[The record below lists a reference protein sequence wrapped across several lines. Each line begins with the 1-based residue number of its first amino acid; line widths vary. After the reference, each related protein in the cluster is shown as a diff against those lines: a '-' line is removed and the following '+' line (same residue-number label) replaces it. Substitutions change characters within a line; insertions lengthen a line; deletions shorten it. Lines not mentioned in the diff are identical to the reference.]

1 METVEYC
8 HLDVKLLYNIIKEFN
23 LKIFRETRI
32 NAIKHPTLSSLSF
45 AIYRSNFLK
54 DWFERPKI
62 SGKIYNFIK
71 EGYFGGAVD
80 VYIPKSNTEVYRYDV
95 DSLYT
100 LPFSRVAP
108 CLSCISTSKGKAVLK
123 QALPLR
129 SLALPASVGRQC

>member
-71 EGYFGGAVD
+71 EALQNFFGD
-80 VYIPKSNTEVYRYDV
+80 
-95 DSLYT
+95 
-100 LPFSRVAP
+100 
-108 CLSCISTSKGKAVLK
+108 
-123 QALPLR
+123 
-129 SLALPASVGRQC
+129 